1 MLACSMIHANTCSC
15 VRRLPLL
22 LLLLLLLH
30 ADATYYGCEW
40 WQASGLGLFLSN
52 LVRASLM
59 DTRTP
64 RPLIRFTLDGDKE
77 DQERQ

>member
-1 MLACSMIHANTCSC
+1 MLACSMIHAHTCSC
-15 VRRLPLL
+15 VRLLP
-22 LLLLLLLH
+22 LLLH
-30 ADATYYGCEW
+30 ADATCCGCEW

-52 LVRASLM
+52 LVRASIM